1 MALHKQGEQ
10 FCRELGNPDGLARSL
25 ANQAGLLA
33 EKMARPQEALPLA
46 EEAHQLA
53 TDHSLDALAKQI
65 KFILVGCK
73 YYLGINI

>member
-33 EKMARPQEALPLA
+33 EKMPLA